1 MRSSDMHSWRQV
13 LPLAFLLVAS
23 AMAAL
28 AQVQSGRIVG
38 TVYDPQHAVVT
49 NATVTVTDTA
59 TNLTRRVTTNTTGD
73 FVITPLD
80 PGTYRI
86 SATALGFQ
94 TTVQTGLELVVGQ
107 VARVDLE
114 LRLGATNTEV
124 QVVAE
129 SAFLSTESGTL
140 GQVITNKQVVDLPL
154 NGRSYSELARLTP
167 GAALLPAT
175 GNVQKVRPEL
185 VNGNV
190 ISGVRGS
197 QTTFLLDGADVTEQ
211 HQGGTWIQ
219 TSIDAL
225 QEFSVQQNAYSAEFA
240 RAGGSFNATTKSGAN
255 DFHGALFEF
264 MRNDYLDARNTFSPA
279 REVLKRHQFGGTFG
293 GPVLIPGV
301 YNGKNK
307 TFFFVSYEGQRQHQG
322 QVFNSTVPT
331 AAQRAGNFSG
341 AGLNR
346 IYDPLTTVPNPSG
359 SGTVRTLFP
368 GNTIP
373 INRLSPQA
381 LYFNKYIPLA
391 NTAAGTAAFAPSS
404 IFDAD
409 QVTVRGD
416 QELNSRNKLFGRVS
430 IHKNRQDDPAS
441 FPALGNTNLRGP
453 ARNIAVSLTSNL
465 RASMIH
471 EVRFSTLFGQ
481 YRSTAYFQGQGAKF
495 NQEAGI
501 KGLEGTQDPG
511 ISSLPAF
518 SWSGYSGFSGN
529 AGDGRPKWQ
538 DRWAHEVTDSLT
550 WIKGKH
556 ILKAGTRIHYF
567 KPLFTDSR
575 THNGSYNYTGI
586 GTENPASTAGT
597 GDAFADWM
605 LGYPASAGRS
615 NPATWWG
622 GSGIYWHFFGQDDV
636 KISDRLTL
644 SLGLRYEYTPW
655 LKGYRGQV
663 ATFDPTRAKS
673 IIVASETDKIDLTS
687 QNLAATGYALYQDL
701 IQTSSQAGLPITIT
715 YPDKRQWAP
724 RFGFA
729 WRPFGE
735 ATVVRGGYGI
745 FYESEGTSGRLN
757 FNFLPFSLSETLN
770 ADRSVVP
777 TRTTADFFL
786 GAPFGSAV
794 TAASWIPVPVRA
806 RMGYDQHWN
815 FGIQRQLARR
825 MILEIDYVGN
835 KGSFLDDTNNI
846 NFPTPAA
853 GTIQTRR
860 PYPRFGNISYN
871 SQDTSAIY
879 HSLQVKAER
888 RLSNGLWALVAYTFS
903 KSITNSA
910 NTSVGGNYGWERAL
924 SSFDTPHNFAASF
937 GYELPFGKGK
947 PILRAANRATNAI
960 LGGWQ
965 LQGIFDFR
973 SGQPYTP
980 TISRDAANTG
990 VGGQRPNRIGSGS
1003 LANPTLD
1010 LYFDKAAFV
1019 VPANF
1024 TYGNSGGSIL
1034 RRDYLGGVDFSIFKQ
1049 FAVTEKSRLQ
1059 FRGEVFNLPN
1069 AVYYGAPGS
1078 NIDVATGGKITSTSN
1093 VPRQIQFALKYNF

>member
-1 MRSSDMHSWRQV
+1 MHTTRCQARGLV
-13 LPLAFLLVAS
+13 FLVCALFCAVPAF
-23 AMAAL
+23 
-28 AQVQSGRIVG
+28 AQVQAGRIVG
-38 TVYDPQHAVVT
+38 TVYDPQRAT
-49 NATVTVTDTA
+49 IANATVVVTDVA
-59 TNLTRRVTTNTTGD
+59 TNLSRRATTNSTGD
-73 FVITPLD
+73 YVVTPLE

-86 SATALGFQ
+86 TATASGFQ
-94 TTVQTGLELVVGQ
+94 TTVQTGTELVVGQ
-107 VARVDLE
+107 AARVDLE
-114 LRLGATNTEV
+114 LRLGATTTEV
-124 QVVAE
+124 QVVGDAQLL
-129 SAFLSTESGTL
+129 ATESGTL

-154 NGRSYSELARLTP
+154 NGRSYHELARLTP
-167 GAALLPAT
+167 GAALLPAS

-255 DFHGALFEF
+255 QFHGALFEF
-264 MRNDYLDARNTFSPA
+264 LRNDALDARNTYSPA
-279 REVLKRHQFGGTFG
+279 REILKRHQFGATFG
-293 GPVLIPGV
+293 GPVLLPG
-301 YNGKNK
+301 YNGRNK
-307 TFFFVSYEGQRQHQG
+307 TFFFVSYEGNRQHQG
-322 QVFNSTVPT
+322 QVFNSNVPT
-331 AAQRAGNFSG
+331 QAQRDGNF
-341 AGLNR
+341 AGFNR
-346 IYDPLTTVPNPSG
+346 IYDPLTTAPNPSG
-359 SGTVRTLFP
+359 SGTIRTQFA
-368 GNTIP
+368 GNLIP
-373 INRLSPQA
+373 ASRLAQSA
-381 LYFNKYIPLA
+381 VYYNKYIPLA
-391 NTAAGTAAFAPSS
+391 NTAAGTAAFSPASV
-404 IFDAD
+404 FDAD
-409 QVTVRGD
+409 QVTIRGD
-416 QELNSRNKLFGRVS
+416 QEVNSRNKLFGRVS

-441 FPALGNTNLRGP
+441 FPALGLANLRGP
-453 ARNIAVSLTSNL
+453 ARNIAASLISNL
-465 RASMIH
+465 NNRMIH

-481 YRSTAYFQGQGAKF
+481 YRSSAYFQGQGVQF
-495 NQEAGI
+495 NKEAGI
-501 KGLEGTQDPG
+501 TGLERNQDPA
-511 ISSLPAF
+511 IASIPAF
-518 SWSGYSGFSGN
+518 SFSGYSGFSGN

-556 ILKAGTRIHYF
+556 IVKFGTRIHYF

-575 THNGSYNYTGI
+575 THNGSFNFTGI

-605 LGYPASAGRS
+605 LGFPASAGRS
-615 NPATWWG
+615 NAATWWG
-622 GSGIYWHFFGQDDV
+622 GSGIYWHFFAQDDV
-636 KISDRLTL
+636 KVSDRLTL
-644 SLGLRYEYTPW
+644 NVGLRYEYTPW

-663 ATFDPTRAKS
+663 ATFDPTRAKPV
-673 IIVASETDKIDLTS
+673 IVASETDKIDLTS
-687 QNLAATGYALYQDL
+687 QNLADAGYALYQDL

-729 WRPFGE
+729 WRPYGD
-735 ATVVRGGYGI
+735 ATVIRGGYGI

-757 FNFLPFSLSETLN
+757 FNFIPFSLSETVN
-770 ADRSVVP
+770 ADRSVLP
-777 TRTTADFFL
+777 TRTTANFFL

-794 TAASWIPVPVRA
+794 TAASWIPVPVRV

-815 FGIQRQLARR
+815 FGIQRQLAKR
-825 MILEIDYVGN
+825 MVLEVDYVGN

-846 NFPTPAA
+846 NIPTPAA

-871 SQDTSAIY
+871 TQDTSAIY
-879 HSLQVKAER
+879 HSLQVKGER
-888 RLSNGLWALVAYTFS
+888 RLSGGLWVLMAYTFS
-903 KSITNSA
+903 KSITKSA

-924 SSFDTPHNFAASF
+924 SGFDTPHNFAASF

-947 PILRAANRATNAI
+947 TFLHSSNRVTNGV

-965 LQGIFDFR
+965 LQGIMDFR

-990 VGGQRPNRIGSGS
+990 VGGQRPNRIGSGK
-1003 LANPTLD
+1003 LDNPTLD
-1010 LYFDKAAFV
+1010 VAFDKAAFV

-1034 RRDYLGGVDFSIFKQ
+1034 RRDYLGSVDFSIFKQ
-1049 FAVTEKSRLQ
+1049 FAVTESSRLQ
-1059 FRGEVFNLPN
+1059 FRAEVFNLPN
-1069 AVYYGAPGS
+1069 AVYYGAPSS
-1078 NIDVATGGKITSTSN
+1078 NVDVATGGRITSTQN
-1093 VPRQIQFALKYNF
+1093 IPRQIQFALKYLF